1 MRILYILFL
10 FFSVDIISAQ
20 NIFDAANTR
29 KYADHLQSVYDY
41 KNANAEYIACLK
53 ANSSND
59 TLKEL
64 IAANYLRLKKYDIGL
79 DLCKSIT
86 PHYYTKSTS
95 LLFLNH
101 CRCGS
106 YYQQADSFI
115 KTKYIKD
122 EYLLLV
128 WNLEYKINQ
137 MDYTHYYKWLKKN
150 KQLYRE
156 LLATENYYTSVMQAH
171 PKSPLKAALFSTI
184 IPGAGKIYTGYKH
197 DGIVSFLTIAT
208 SAFQAY
214 RGFQKE
220 GVKSVYGWIYG
231 SVGVGFYLGNIYG
244 SWKSAKKYNS
254 EKKIYYRKKV
264 ETLSFNL
271 L

>member
-1 MRILYILFL
+1 LRILYILFL

-41 KNANAEYIACLK
+41 KNANTEYIACLK
-53 ANSSND
+53 ANSNND

-79 DLCKSIT
+79 VLCKSIN
-86 PHYYTKSTS
+86 PQYYTKSTS

-115 KTKYIKD
+115 KTKYKKNDSLRLI
-122 EYLLLV
+122 
-128 WNLEYKINQ
+128 WNMEYKINQ
-137 MDYTHYYKWLKKN
+137 MDYAHYYKWLKQN
-150 KQLYRE
+150 KYIYSALPVAE
-156 LLATENYYTSVMQAH
+156 DFYYSLMRAH
-171 PKSPLKAALFSTI
+171 PKSPMKALLLSTI
-184 IPGAGKIYTGYKH
+184 IPGSGKIYTGYKH

-214 RGFQKE
+214 RGFHKE

-231 SVGVGFYLGNIYG
+231 GVGVGMYLGNIYG

-254 EKKIYYRKKV
+254 EKNIYYRKKV